1 MGALAGALDWSNT
14 SIGAVD
20 TWPQSLRTS
29 VSICLESR
37 FPILLWWGPRLTM
50 IYNDAYRPML
60 GASKH
65 PGAMGQDGV
74 DVWPEI
80 WHIIGPM
87 LEGVLRDG
95 RATWSH
101 DELLKLDRNG
111 FLEECCFTFSCSPV
125 REESGGIGGVFTAVY
140 ETTEQVVA
148 ARRLRLVRRLADAG
162 AGARSEDEM
171 MAGVGEALAAE
182 REDVAFAALHLLD
195 GAGRRARAALVA
207 GVDVVKGEEVDL
219 ASPGPTA
226 DVLARV
232 IATREAV
239 DVEALDGA
247 WAPHDRGGATP
258 RQAVAVPVRGT
269 DQPLG
274 VLVAG
279 INPRRPLDE
288 GYRDFLDLA
297 VRGLAIGLVDVR
309 ASEAERERAEALV
322 ALSTAK
328 TQFFNN
334 VSHEFRTPLTLLLGP
349 LEEVLGDDALPP
361 DDRERLQIVHR
372 NALRLRRLVNA
383 LL

>member
-101 DELLKLDRNG
+101 DQLLELDRNG
-111 FLEECCFTFSCSPV
+111 FLEECYFTFSYSPI
-125 REESGGIGGVFTAVY
+125 REESGGIGGVFTAVS
-140 ETTEQVVA
+140 ETTEQVVGT
-148 ARRLRLVRRLADAG
+148 RRLRLVRRLADAA
-162 AGARSEDEM
+162 AGARDQSGLV
-171 MAGVGEALAAE
+171 ASVAQALAAA
-182 REDVAFAALHLLD
+182 REDVPFAALYLLD
-195 GAGRRARAALVA
+195 ADGATARLAFASD
-207 GVDVVKGEEVDL
+207 VDVPEGTEVDL
-219 ASPGPTA
+219 AARSRAA

-232 IATREAV
+232 A
-239 DVEALDGA
+239 
-247 WAPHDRGGATP
+247 
-258 RQAVAVPVRGT
+258 
-269 DQPLG
+269 
-274 VLVAG
+274 
-279 INPRRPLDE
+279 
-288 GYRDFLDLA
+288 
-297 VRGLAIGLVDVR
+297 
-309 ASEAERERAEALV
+309 
-322 ALSTAK
+322 
-328 TQFFNN
+328 
-334 VSHEFRTPLTLLLGP
+334 
-349 LEEVLGDDALPP
+349 
-361 DDRERLQIVHR
+361 
-372 NALRLRRLVNA
+372 
-383 LL
+383 